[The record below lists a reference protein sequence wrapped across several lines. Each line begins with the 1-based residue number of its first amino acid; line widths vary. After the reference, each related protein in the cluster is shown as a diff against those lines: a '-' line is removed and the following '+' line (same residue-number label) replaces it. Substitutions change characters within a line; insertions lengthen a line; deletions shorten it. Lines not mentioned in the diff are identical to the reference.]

1 MDAAAVGR
9 TQKEDRERGIDQQ
22 DIFHRVVLFL
32 AAITLRLLSRV
43 LEADDTPFGAR
54 RVKKPKP
61 ISFLAFL
68 DPPTSAPGLDFPTS
82 DAPYSLAKEAT
93 GAKVEPY
100 GLEIIIG
107 LYDGIGGS
115 ATAVMQRIPGDRK
128 PDSAPADHGPS
139 AVK

>member
-68 DPPTSAPGLDFPTS
+68 DPPTSAPGLDFP
-82 DAPYSLAKEAT
+82 L
-93 GAKVEPY
+93 
-100 GLEIIIG
+100 
-107 LYDGIGGS
+107 
-115 ATAVMQRIPGDRK
+115 VMPHTHLQRK
-128 PDSAPADHGPS
+128 PQEQRWNHMDW
-139 AVK
+139 K